1 MRDGRDAGVC
11 RARDEAVRQVGKW
24 LSSLGGDILPLSPS
38 ALRSYSKRRAYAGW
52 RLKVTTAQGIE
63 VLDVILDQRFPRS
76 PVRIA
81 FVTRPRDSILPH
93 VEGDGVFCLY
103 PSSASTRFTDPVGIA
118 QNALGE
124 AVRLVEDLRL
134 GVRDN
139 DLRDEFLSYWS
150 LHASDH
156 GILSLLN
163 PTGCSRIVRVSL
175 GPLPIA
181 AEDDDA
187 IQAWLTNRYSRAR
200 PFRAATSDA
209 VLLWLPQ
216 AILPQEYP
224 RTSKDVLGIA
234 DRAEG
239 QGCRLLEAAVSQ
251 SDASTLALLGAMTPT
266 GPCLAAITLHRPHDL
281 GNGFRVGKV
290 PQGLF
295 TRRFFGEGK
304 VLCGTVTR
312 VDGAWVHG
320 RGADSRLERLAA
332 SRVVVLGC
340 GSVGSQVAVAL
351 AQAGVGRFVLVDPE
365 NLESANIGRHA
376 LGAEDLGKN
385 KAEALAHRIRSRFPH
400 LRCVEARQSK
410 WDEAAKTDPSLFE
423 PSDLIISAIGNWTS
437 EASLNEWHIA
447 RLRPQPIV
455 YAWTEAHACAGH
467 AVAICGV
474 GGCLQCGFSE
484 LGEFKDPVTK
494 WHEGVK
500 TLQEPAC
507 GTQFQPYGPVELM
520 HINSMVSELALDT
533 LLGSVPVSTERTWVG
548 RRGLL
553 LNVGGELTDR
563 WRAESAGMPN
573 GGFLHERHWA
583 VDRSCCECGVG
594 RK

>member
-1 MRDGRDAGVC
+1 M
-11 RARDEAVRQVGKW
+11 
-24 LSSLGGDILPLSPS
+24 
-38 ALRSYSKRRAYAGW
+38 RSYSKRRAYAGW
-52 RLKVTTAQGIE
+52 RLKVTTSQGIE

-103 PSSASTRFTDPVGIA
+103 PSSASTRFTDPVSIA

-156 GILSLLN
+156 GLLSLLN
-163 PTGCSRIVRVSL
+163 PSGRSRIVRVSL
-175 GPLPIA
+175 VPLPIA

-187 IQAWLTNRYSRAR
+187 IRAWLTNRYSRAR

-216 AILPQEYP
+216 AILPHEYP
-224 RTSKDVLGIA
+224 RTSKDILGIA

-239 QGCRLLEAAVSQ
+239 QGGRLLEAAVSR
-251 SDASTLALLGAMTPT
+251 SDASTLVLLAATTTT
-266 GPCLAAITLHRPHDL
+266 GPCLAAITLHRPL
-281 GNGFRVGKV
+281 NIENGFRAGKV
-290 PQGLF
+290 PQGVF

-304 VLCGTVTR
+304 VVCGTVTR
-312 VDGAWVHG
+312 VDGSWVHG
-320 RGADSRLERLAA
+320 RGSDARLERLAA
-332 SRVVVLGC
+332 SKVVVLGC

-351 AQAGVGRFVLVDPE
+351 AQAGVGRLVLVDPE

-385 KAEALAHRIRSRFPH
+385 KAEALAHRIRARFPH
-400 LRCVEARQSK
+400 LRSVEARHSE
-410 WDEAAKTDPSLFE
+410 WDEAIKKEPSLFE
-423 PSDLIISAIGNWTS
+423 PSHLIISAIGNWSS

-447 RLRPQPIV
+447 GSRPQPIV

-467 AVAICGV
+467 AVAVCGV

-484 LGEFKDPVTK
+484 LGEPKDPVTK
-494 WHEGVK
+494 WPEGAT

-533 LLGSVPVSTERTWVG
+533 LLGSVAVSTERTWVG
-548 RRGLL
+548 RRSLL
-553 LNVGGELTDR
+553 VSAGGEFTDR
-563 WRAESAGMPN
+563 WKVEGSGMPN
-573 GGFLHERHWA
+573 GGFLHESHWV
-583 VDRSCCECGVG
+583 VDRSCCECGV
-594 RK
+594 RR